1 MVLELI
7 GANIAKAS
15 GMTNKKRSFMNRF
28 PLPAFNSCHCQ
39 PQQNAT
45 LFPNACLAY
54 HLNNSKITRN
64 NVLSHNAPPSVLKI
78 HKHFNPPTF
87 TSPLLNA
94 NETKKKKTINIS
106 TQYSNNIIRNFYVF
120 YAIKNTKIFCNNQVS
135 NYLCNVFYKCT
146 ILI

>member
-7 GANIAKAS
+7 GANIVKAS

-94 NETKKKKTINIS
+94 NETKKKK
-106 TQYSNNIIRNFYVF
+106 
-120 YAIKNTKIFCNNQVS
+120 NNQYI
-135 NYLCNVFYKCT
+135 NTIQQQHYKKLLCILCNKKYEN
-146 ILI
+146 ILQ